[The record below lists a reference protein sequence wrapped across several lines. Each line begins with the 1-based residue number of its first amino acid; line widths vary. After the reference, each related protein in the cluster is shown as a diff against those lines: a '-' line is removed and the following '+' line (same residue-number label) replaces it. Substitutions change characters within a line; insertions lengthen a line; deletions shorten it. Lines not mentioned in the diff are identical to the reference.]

1 MLGTPLKNHV
11 SILCGILLFML
22 MSNIAIARTIKIAT
36 LAPDGTNWMKQMRKG
51 AAVIKERTQGRVKFK
66 FYPGGVMGGDA
77 SVHRKIR
84 IGQLHGGAFT
94 SGGLSGIYPDIQIYS
109 LPMVFNSFAEV
120 DYVRSKMDGSLKL
133 GMREKGFELLG
144 ISEGGFAKLLSTEAL
159 GSLSQ
164 IRKKK
169 VWAPEGDT
177 LVLESFKTL
186 GVSPISLPI
195 SDVYT
200 GLQTGLID
208 TVSANAT
215 AAIAFQ
221 WHSKVSY
228 LTDVP
233 LIYIVGTLV
242 VDSKTFKKISKPD
255 QIIVKEEMAR
265 VFKTLDK
272 INRTDNKQATAAL
285 RAQGIKFIPLEKY
298 ELVLWRTMA
307 EKAIKN
313 LVATDAVTNI
323 KVTTLKRHLAEYR
336 NKHQE

>member
-1 MLGTPLKNHV
+1 ML
-11 SILCGILLFML
+11 I
-22 MSNIAIARTIKIAT
+22 SNVAIARTIKIAT

-51 AAVIKERTQGRVKFK
+51 AAVIAERTQGRVKFK

-109 LPMVFNSFAEV
+109 LPMIFDSFAEV
-120 DYVRSKMDGSLKL
+120 DYVRSKMDVSLKQ

-144 ISEGGFAKLLSTEAL
+144 ISEGGFARILSTEAL

-169 VWAPEGDT
+169 VWAPEGDA

-208 TVSANAT
+208 TISANST

-228 LTDVP
+228 VTDVP
-233 LIYIVGTLV
+233 LIYIVGSLI

-255 QIIVKEEMAR
+255 QAIVKEEMVR
-265 VFKTLDK
+265 VFKYLDK
-272 INRTDNKQATAAL
+272 INRTDNKDATEAL
-285 RAQGIKFIPLEKY
+285 RAQGITFIPLEKY
-298 ELVLWRTMA
+298 ELVLWKTMA

-313 LVATDAVTNI
+313 LLAADAISDTKLNV
-323 KVTTLKRHLAEYR
+323 LKSHLAEYR
-336 NKHQE
+336 NKH

>member
-1 MLGTPLKNHV
+1 MLRTTLKNKACIFSGV
-11 SILCGILLFML
+11 LLLML
-22 MSNIAIARTIKIAT
+22 ISSTAIARTIKIAT
-36 LAPDGTNWMKQMRKG
+36 LAPDGTNWMKQMRQG
-51 AAVIKERTQGRVKFK
+51 AAIIAERTQGRVKFK

-94 SGGLSGIYPDIQIYS
+94 SGGLSDIYPDIQIYS

-120 DYVRSKMDGSLKL
+120 DYVRSKMDASLKQ

-159 GSLSQ
+159 SSLSQ

-208 TVSANAT
+208 TISANAT

-221 WHSKVSY
+221 WHSKVAY
-228 LTDVP
+228 VTDVP
-233 LIYIVGTLV
+233 LIYIVGSLV
-242 VDSKTFKKISKPD
+242 VDSKTFKKISQPD
-255 QIIVKEEMAR
+255 QAVVKEEMAR
-265 VFKTLDK
+265 VFKHLDK
-272 INRTDNKQATAAL
+272 INRADNKHAAEAL
-285 RAQGIKFIPLEKY
+285 QTQGLAFIPLEKY
-298 ELVLWRTMA
+298 ELVLWQTMA
-307 EKAIKN
+307 KKAIKN
-313 LVATDAVTNI
+313 LLVKGTVSEAKLNI
-323 KVTTLKRHLAEYR
+323 LNDHLAEYR
-336 NKHQE
+336 NKH